1 MNIGFDFDK
10 VFIDYPPF
18 IPDKLIN
25 WLFKD
30 NSKKELTYRF
40 PGRIEQEIRKIS
52 HFGLFRPPIEEN
64 IAFVQSLAK
73 KINHKPFL
81 ISGRFGFL
89 QGITQT
95 LIERYGLKNIF
106 DGMAFNFSNEQPH
119 FFKERTIKKYKLDV
133 YIDDDLPLLIF
144 LQKENKKTKLFWLTQ
159 KNSSHKPANIVI
171 IHRLSE
177 LTKYIRL

>member
-18 IPDKLIN
+18 VPDDLIN

-40 PGRIEQEIRKIS
+40 PGRIEQEVRKIS
-52 HFGLFRPPIEEN
+52 HFGLFRPPIKEN
-64 IAFVQSLAK
+64 ISFVQGLAK
-73 KINHKPFL
+73 KNNHKLFL

-89 QGITQT
+89 KEITQT
-95 LIERYGLKNIF
+95 LLKRYKLEAIF
-106 DGMAFNFSNEQPH
+106 EEMIFNFADQQPH
-119 FFKERTIKKYKLDV
+119 IFKDRVVEKLNLDA
-133 YIDDDLPLLIF
+133 YIDDDLELLLF
-144 LQKENKKTKLFWLTQ
+144 LQKRNKKTKLFWLTQ
-159 KNSSHKPANIVI
+159 QKSSLKPAGIEI
-171 IHRLSE
+171 ISKLSD